1 MGVSTGGIRTKP
13 EGSDEVLVWFVS
25 PHGFGHA
32 ARTSAVIAACSA
44 RRPDLRHHVFTSV
57 PRWFFE
63 DSLPGVHVVYHRLE
77 CDVGMVQK
85 NPLEEDIEKTI
96 RALERLPLRAGAA
109 FDRVVAGVAATG
121 CHLII
126 CDISPIGLAVADR
139 LDRPGILMENFTW
152 DWIYR
157 SYGDPK
163 LDEFGARMAK
173 VFSTAAVRIQTE
185 PVCRVVGGSRVVAP
199 VSRHPR
205 SSRAGIRTRLKIP
218 ADHRMLLVSLSG
230 LESTIVENALRAL
243 PATTLVV
250 PAGNSRLESEPGI
263 VRVPTFGGP
272 YHPDLV
278 AASDLVL
285 GKLGY
290 STVAEVYQTGTAF
303 AFLRRRQFPESPIL
317 ERFVGAHVPSETLPE
332 DFLGHPEASSRLEE
346 LLTRPKPTGVRPNG
360 AAQAA
365 DLILSLCRPQP

>member
-1 MGVSTGGIRTKP
+1 
-13 EGSDEVLVWFVS
+13 
-25 PHGFGHA
+25 
-32 ARTSAVIAACSA
+32 
-44 RRPDLRHHVFTSV
+44 
-57 PRWFFE
+57 
-63 DSLPGVHVVYHRLE
+63 
-77 CDVGMVQK
+77 
-85 NPLEEDIEKTI
+85 
-96 RALERLPLRAGAA
+96 
-109 FDRVVAGVAATG
+109 
-121 CHLII
+121 
-126 CDISPIGLAVADR
+126 
-139 LDRPGILMENFTW
+139 
-152 DWIYR
+152 
-157 SYGDPK
+157 
-163 LDEFGARMAK
+163 
-173 VFSTAAVRIQTE
+173 
-185 PVCRVVGGSRVVAP
+185 
-199 VSRHPR
+199 
-205 SSRAGIRTRLKIP
+205 
-218 ADHRMLLVSLSG
+218 MLLVSLSG

-303 AFLRRRQFPESPIL
+303 AFLRRRRFPESPIL